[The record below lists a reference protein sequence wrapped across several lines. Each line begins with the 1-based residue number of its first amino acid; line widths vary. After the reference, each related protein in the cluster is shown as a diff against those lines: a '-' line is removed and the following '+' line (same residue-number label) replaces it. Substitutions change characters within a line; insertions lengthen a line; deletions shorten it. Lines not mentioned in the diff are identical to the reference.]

1 MKVKAINKGTW
12 PANRQRY
19 IGEVFDYDG
28 PTSKEVGGKK
38 VAYFPS
44 WMEKV
49 KHPKPEDDPD
59 LAGAKLGE

>member
-1 MKVKAINKGTW
+1 MKVKAIKRGLW
-12 PANRQRY
+12 PAGRERVA
-19 IGEVFDYDG
+19 GEEFEYDG

-49 KHPKPEDDPD
+49 EAEKPQ
-59 LAGAKLGE
+59 KTGE